1 MKTKLAAII
10 LLSSGLSSTAVFAE
24 TAPEWNFVQ
33 GSVESL
39 SIDSANGFDPLGL
52 GITVSYLLTDNIFV
66 DGKYSR
72 LSDDPADVD
81 VDVTLFDVN
90 LGYRYGISDS
100 TDLYG
105 SLGFVN
111 LNIEASRGV
120 NSAEVDDDGL
130 QIKIGA
136 RSRLTDQF
144 EIDTHIVRRQIGDD
158 RTQLGLSGHYYVNE
172 QLALGVGILGDGDG
186 KQYSLSARYAF

>member
-10 LLSSGLSSTAVFAE
+10 LLGSALSSTAVFAE
-24 TAPEWNFVQ
+24 TAPEWNFLQ

-39 SIDSANGFDPLGL
+39 SIDNANGFDPLGV
-52 GITVSYLLTDNIFV
+52 GITASYLLTDNIFV
-66 DGKYSR
+66 DTKYSR

-81 VDVTLFDVN
+81 VDVTMFYIN
-90 LGYRYGISDS
+90 LGYRYGMSDI

-105 SLGFVN
+105 SIGFANVN
-111 LNIEASRGV
+111 VEASSNG
-120 NSAEVDDDGL
+120 NSAEDDDDGL

-144 EIDTHIVRRQIGDD
+144 EIDTHIVRQQIGDKN
-158 RTQLGLSGHYYVNE
+158 TQLGFSGHYYINE
-172 QLALGVGILGDGDG
+172 QLALGVGVLGDSDG
-186 KQYSLSARYAF
+186 KQYSFSARYAF

>member
-1 MKTKLAAII
+1 LLKQHQNGI
-10 LLSSGLSSTAVFAE
+10 LYKAL
-24 TAPEWNFVQ
+24 
-33 GSVESL
+33 SL
-39 SIDSANGFDPLGL
+39 SIDNANGFDPLGL
-52 GITVSYLLTDNIFV
+52 GITASYLLTDNIFV

-90 LGYRYGISDS
+90 LGYRYGISDI

-111 LNIEASRGV
+111 LNIEASSGV
-120 NSAEVDDDGL
+120 NSAEADDDGL

-172 QLALGVGILGDGDG
+172 QLALGVGIVGDGDG